1 MAQFKPED
9 VPNIKTNAE
18 NHLWDYLRERLE
30 KQGQGESA
38 HYLQHY
44 LMAQAGDP
52 KLRGELAR
60 VPFDMYH
67 RVSDYTVKMDAQDGA
82 IMGWHFELL
91 AENGGNSVPV
101 DKALDSAKA
110 EANLPSG
117 AVLKVSDYEDM
128 GDTPVF
134 IARWEH
140 EENGVPVER
149 DFVHVLVNGK
159 SGRPFAQYSKWH
171 ALESKPKER

>member
-1 MAQFKPED
+1 MAKFKPED
-9 VPNIKTNAE
+9 VPDIKANAE
-18 NHLWDYLRERLE
+18 NHLWDYLVNRLE

-38 HYLQHY
+38 HYLKHY
-44 LMAQAGDP
+44 LLAQAGEP

-67 RVSDYTVKMDAQDGA
+67 RVSDYTIKLDAQDGSV
-82 IMGWHFELL
+82 MGWNFDLL
-91 AENGGNSVPV
+91 MENGGKTVPA
-101 DKALDSAKA
+101 DKALESAIG
-110 EANLPSG
+110 EANLPAG
-117 AVLKVSDYEDM
+117 AVLKVSEYEDM

-140 EENGVPVER
+140 EENGIPVER

-159 SGRPFAQYSKWH
+159 SGRPFAQYRRWH
-171 ALESKPKER
+171 ALEFKPKER